1 MADNLLNNALR
12 EVSYA
17 IAPLQQVDSPDR
29 VTRLMAEL
37 GYELPGAQNFAA
49 LPAQL
54 IGKVAA
60 MAAAVVDLVDAETD
74 DERIEAVGRIISDVT
89 DVASKLGDLSE
100 QLGAPANF
108 LANAPIGELP
118 RRILDYLLSKYLELN
133 HSGPYSFL
141 LLLGITDEIPLPADA
156 AHFQPAF
163 TLRKINWERLPDY
176 FSRPGTLA
184 ETIYHWE
191 SGFDDALFLNRLERV
206 LRGFVL
212 PGGIYHPNPASR
224 GLLGNN
230 TEIRIPIFTAGDSP
244 EMYSQFG
251 LLIAGAVASG
261 GKKKGLALMP
271 YLSGG
276 AEMAFNLN
284 ENFVVEFE
292 STFDLS
298 NAIALIVRP
307 DSGLEI
313 ATNAFNAPAEVGE
326 GSIRLTLRKRAGE
339 EELILFGDPG
349 GSRFSLK
356 GFETAI
362 FALKR
367 QGNNDLGFEF
377 GISEAKIVIGTG
389 ESDGFLQTVLSGI
402 SLEVTFSLGIGI
414 TLAGGVYFRGGVA
427 LEIPVPAHI
436 ALGPIEIQGLLLGI
450 RPADGKFPLS
460 AGATIKLDLGP
471 FQAVVEN
478 MGLTFTLSFPDG
490 GGNLG
495 PAQFDLGFKPP
506 TGIGLSLDAGV
517 VRGGG
522 YILFDPEN
530 EQYAGALELSILDTI
545 QVTAIAVITTRF
557 PDGTKGF
564 SLLLI
569 VAVTFSPG
577 ISLSMGFFLSGLG
590 GMIGINRTLNA
601 EALREGV
608 RNGAVDNIMFP
619 ENVIQNI
626 TRIISDIRTI
636 FPPKQDQFMLGFM
649 LRITWGV
656 PSLVIIDFG
665 LIVEFAN
672 PVRIAILGVLKI
684 VLPTEEAAILRIQVN
699 FVGIIDFDK
708 GELSFDASLFGS
720 RILTFTLEG
729 DMAVRLNWGAEKMFL
744 LSVGGFHPAFKPPA
758 GLTNMRRLGLVI
770 LPDNPRLA
778 CTTYFAVTSN
788 TVQFGAKVEL
798 RAEVAGF
805 SVEGMLGFDVL
816 FQFSPFKFIA
826 HIYASVAI
834 KAGGATLFSIRLDF
848 QLEGPTPWIASG
860 TGSISILFFE
870 ISVSFRIQWGEERQE
885 ALPDIQVLPRLLD
898 ALQQDRNWQVEIPSN
913 RFDLV
918 SLRELKLPEG
928 IILLQSFGSLSIRQN
943 ILPLDLDITR
953 FGDNNPQ
960 DIKRAS
966 LAAVRIENTDVV
978 ADAVQDSFAPA
989 NFKTMSDDDKLKSPS
1004 YAPQNSGIRV
1014 RETDEIRANYALNRR
1029 VEYEVHTSD
1038 YDDEAGTPLV
1048 LFKPLRLGKMTYRAD
1063 WFGKMALGGAV
1074 GKSALSQENKVKRS
1088 AATSPQAEK
1097 VDTAP
1102 QFAIMN
1108 AETMTAFA
1116 HAEFSGGDKAQADE
1130 VLTAILSANPNLKGK
1145 LRVAEAYQMA
1155 L

>member
-12 EVSYA
+12 EVSNA

-37 GYELPGAQNFAA
+37 GYALPGAQNFAA

-54 IGKVAA
+54 ISKVASLA
-60 MAAAVVDLVDAETD
+60 EAVVDLVDAAND
-74 DERIEAVGRIISDVT
+74 DARLEAVGKIISNVS
-89 DVASKLGDLSE
+89 DVASKLGDLGS
-100 QLGAPANF
+100 QLSLP
-108 LANAPIGELP
+108 ANAPIGELP
-118 RRILDYLLSKYLELN
+118 RRILDYLLSKYLELH

-141 LLLGITDEIPLPADA
+141 LLLGITEEIPMPADA
-156 AHFQPAF
+156 THSQPAF
-163 TLRKINWERLPDY
+163 TLRRINWERLPDY

-191 SGFDDALFLNRLERV
+191 SNFDDTLFLNRLERV

-224 GLLGNN
+224 GLLGNDV
-230 TEIRIPIFTAGDSP
+230 EIRIPIFTAGDTP

-251 LLIAGAVASG
+251 LLIAGAMASG

-298 NAIALIVRP
+298 NAIALIARP

-313 ATNAFNAPAEVGE
+313 STNAFSAPADVGE
-326 GSIRLTLRKRAGE
+326 GSLRLTLRKRAGE
-339 EELILFGDPG
+339 EELMLFGDPG

-367 QGNNDLGFEF
+367 QGTSDIGFEF
-377 GISEAKIVIGTG
+377 GINEAKIVIGTG
-389 ESDGFLQTVLSGI
+389 DSDGFLQTVLSGV
-402 SLEVTFSLGIGI
+402 SLDITFSLGIGI

-427 LEIPVPAHI
+427 LEIPIPAHI

-460 AGATIKLDLGP
+460 AGANIKLDLGP

-478 MGLTFTLSFPDG
+478 MGLTFTLSFPTG

-530 EQYAGALELSILDTI
+530 EQYAGALELSVLDTI

-557 PDGTKGF
+557 PDGSKGF

-590 GMIGINRTLNA
+590 GLIGINRTINT

-636 FPPKQDQFMLGFM
+636 FPPKQDQFILGFM

-699 FVGIIDFDK
+699 FVGIIDFEK

-744 LSVGGFHPAFKPPA
+744 LSVGGFHPAFTPPA
-758 GLTNMRRLGLVI
+758 GLTNMKRLGLVI

-798 RAEVAGF
+798 RAEAAGF

-834 KAGGATLFSIRLDF
+834 KAGSTTLFSIRLDF

-870 ISVSFRIQWGEERQE
+870 ITVSFRIQWGEERQE
-885 ALPDIQVLPRLLD
+885 ALPDIQVLPRLLE
-898 ALQQDRNWQVEIPSN
+898 ALQQDRNWTTEIPAN

-928 IILLQSFGSLSIRQN
+928 FLLLQSFGSLSIRQN

-966 LAAVRIENTDVV
+966 VAAVRIENTDV
-978 ADAVQDSFAPA
+978 AANAVQDSFAPA

-1004 YAPQNSGIRV
+1004 YAPQNSGVRI
-1014 RETDEIRANYALNRR
+1014 RETDEIRANYAINRR
-1029 VEYEVHTSD
+1029 VEYEVHASD
-1038 YDDEAGTPLV
+1038 FDDEAGTPLV
-1048 LFKPLRLGKMTYRAD
+1048 LFQALSLGKMTYRVD
-1063 WFGKMALGGAV
+1063 WFSKMALSGAI
-1074 GKSALSQENKVKRS
+1074 GKSALSQENKVRRS
-1088 AATSPQAEK
+1088 ATTSPQAVK
-1097 VDTAP
+1097 VDTAG
-1102 QFAIMN
+1102 QFAIMDT
-1108 AETMTAFA
+1108 ETMTAFA
-1116 HAEFSGGDKAQADE
+1116 HPGFAGGGKAEADE
-1130 VLTAILSANPNLKGK
+1130 MLQSILHTDAGLKGK
-1145 LRVAEAYQMA
+1145 LRVVEAYQMA